1 MRKSLMIFLAACA
14 LHTVL
19 SAEIIPKNANGIIIW
34 GNTPKTGYEKIH
46 DEPLD
51 ALYRKYKIAL
61 FIPADKITA
70 YYWEEQVFSLPLS
83 YVESVMEDLYV
94 EHGQGPSFFSFLI
107 DGELIFTG
115 VNRCRLI
122 DSAAGIPEAHLKIPF
137 LQNIRMF
144 DYSKGCVFFTFSIG
158 CINMGLFA
166 QTFYESRKNREIYYE
181 PLRLYF
187 SEKKKIVEGH
197 IDMDH
202 LIKKGEIISITEQ
215 KIQEIME
222 YEYEFPTLI
231 DESLEWDEYKKG
243 LSHN

>member
-1 MRKSLMIFLAACA
+1 MRRSLVIFLAACA

-19 SAEIIPKNANGIIIW
+19 SAEIIPKNASGIIIW

-46 DEPLD
+46 DEPLE

-61 FIPADKITA
+61 FIPADKIAA

-83 YVESVMEDLYV
+83 YVRSVMEYLYV
-94 EHGQGPSFFSFLI
+94 EHGHRPSFFSFLI

-115 VNRCRLI
+115 VNRCHLI
-122 DSAAGIPEAHLKIPF
+122 DSAAGIPEAHLNIPF
-137 LQNIRMF
+137 LQNIMMF
-144 DYSKGCVFFTFSIG
+144 DYSKGYVFFTFSIG
-158 CINMGLFA
+158 YIDMGLFA
-166 QTFYESRKNREIYYE
+166 QTFYKSRENKDIYYE
-181 PLRLYF
+181 RLRLYL
-187 SEKKKIVEGH
+187 SGKKKIVEGH

-202 LIKKGEIISITEQ
+202 LIKKGEVISITEQ